1 MKLNNLIG
9 VIETQTF
16 INSKE
21 FIELKK
27 RSIQVKRYFQVENIN
42 IVVELISNTMTAYYL
57 DTEELSHYDLIQ
69 KNNLNNQLQTG
80 HLQLI
85 KI

>member
-9 VIETQTF
+9 KLETQTS

-27 RSIQVKRYFQVENIN
+27 RKKQVKRYFQVENIN
-42 IVVELISNTMTAYYL
+42 IVVEVISNTLIAYYL
-57 DTEELSHYDLIQ
+57 DTKDFSHYEIIQ
-69 KNNLNNQLQTG
+69 KNDLNDQLKTG
-80 HLQLI
+80 HIQLI

>member
-9 VIETQTF
+9 VIETQNS

-27 RSIQVKRYFQVENIN
+27 RKKQLYRYFQVENID
-42 IVVELISNTMTAYYL
+42 IVVEIISNTLQAYYL
-57 DTEELSHYDLIQ
+57 AIELTHYDIIIA
-69 KNNLNNQLQTG
+69 NDLNDQLRSG